1 MNIIF
6 TYYAHIKNYGFNLE
20 KNRGVRA
27 DRKFE

>member
-6 TYYAHIKNYGFNLE
+6 RYYAHLKNYEFNLE
-20 KNRGVRA
+20 KNRDVRV